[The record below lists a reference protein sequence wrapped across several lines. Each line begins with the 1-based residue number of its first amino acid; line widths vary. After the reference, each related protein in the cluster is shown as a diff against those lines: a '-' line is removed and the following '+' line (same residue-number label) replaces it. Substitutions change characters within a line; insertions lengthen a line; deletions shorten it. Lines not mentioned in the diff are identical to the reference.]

1 MITINIIIPIGSFI
15 IGGGVAAYLLTHPE
29 IVEKWFSIFYKI
41 AKTIYV
47 GADKQYVKFNIQANI
62 NSYIALLNKKVPNL
76 NAQRI
81 KFEWVEENITPE
93 SFLKSG
99 DLVMRM
105 HKSQNQNRNIVNATY
120 TYVSHEIVKK
130 VKTYLAPYQRDAI
143 DLFVTFKA
151 LSKAGH
157 DVMDT
162 FVQDYLRAGLEKEA
176 IDKLYAKFQKID
188 LSGLFY
194 PVFITEMTFLGE
206 KIFGKGVE
214 RKKVFKEVDDLVSF
228 LLSLSVRHTSEYSFL
243 EHYGNYSKFAIR
255 IVGKQNK
262 IENQG
267 RGIYVRNIIPLLK
280 TIDTLYLIG
289 KKDNKVFIDNI
300 VADLQQSN
308 NGFETYHRI
317 TTPAKLKSGEGEEFE
332 VMNYI
337 CIIRKKNIEIVVRN

>member
-15 IGGGVAAYLLTHPE
+15 IGGGVAVYLLTHPE
-29 IVEKWFSIFYKI
+29 IVEKWLSIFYKI

-76 NAQRI
+76 DAQRI
-81 KFEWVEENITPE
+81 KIEWVEENITPE

-130 VKTYLAPYQRDAI
+130 VKTYLAPYQKDAI

-176 IDKLYAKFQKID
+176 IDKLYAK
-188 LSGLFY
+188 S
-194 PVFITEMTFLGE
+194 
-206 KIFGKGVE
+206 
-214 RKKVFKEVDDLVSF
+214 
-228 LLSLSVRHTSEYSFL
+228 LLSR
-243 EHYGNYSKFAIR
+243 
-255 IVGKQNK
+255 
-262 IENQG
+262 
-267 RGIYVRNIIPLLK
+267 
-280 TIDTLYLIG
+280 
-289 KKDNKVFIDNI
+289 
-300 VADLQQSN
+300 
-308 NGFETYHRI
+308 
-317 TTPAKLKSGEGEEFE
+317 KSG
-332 VMNYI
+332 
-337 CIIRKKNIEIVVRN
+337 

>member
-1 MITINIIIPIGSFI
+1 M
-15 IGGGVAAYLLTHPE
+15 
-29 IVEKWFSIFYKI
+29 
-41 AKTIYV
+41 
-47 GADKQYVKFNIQANI
+47 
-62 NSYIALLNKKVPNL
+62 
-76 NAQRI
+76 
-81 KFEWVEENITPE
+81 
-93 SFLKSG
+93 
-99 DLVMRM
+99 
-105 HKSQNQNRNIVNATY
+105 
-120 TYVSHEIVKK
+120 
-130 VKTYLAPYQRDAI
+130 
-143 DLFVTFKA
+143 
-151 LSKAGH
+151 
-157 DVMDT
+157 
-162 FVQDYLRAGLEKEA
+162 
-176 IDKLYAKFQKID
+176 
-188 LSGLFY
+188 SGLFY